1 MIQRRFGFG
10 VQPVAAVSMIASGP
24 GVVSWPFLA
33 SAFLAIATSRM
44 LYVMSL
50 RARAARKKRTAR
62 RDIQPVSSCER
73 RVRRRAAGAWRLIA
87 RFQIDAG
94 DVDGR
99 ARLRYDVDGLG
110 VVPVLARE
118 GVPRVIG
125 EGARAPRGGRREQHL
140 RVFLVL
146 YAIADGGVGIR
157 RTVLPALD
165 SHRNLVAADEYGL
178 GRLGGRGGGSG
189 FRHSGADKD
198 RW

>member
-33 SAFLAIATSRM
+33 LADLAIATSRM

-146 YAIADGGVGIR
+146 YAIADGGIGIR

-178 GRLGGRGGGSG
+178 GRLGGRGGSG